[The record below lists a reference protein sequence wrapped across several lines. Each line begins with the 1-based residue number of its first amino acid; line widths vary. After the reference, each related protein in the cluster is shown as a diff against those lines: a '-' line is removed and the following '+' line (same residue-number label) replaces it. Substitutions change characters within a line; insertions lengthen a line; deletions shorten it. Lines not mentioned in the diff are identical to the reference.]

1 MKWSYCAQQCGNYEA
16 NMLHAGADINMHFF
30 KLRNVS
36 FEDGSISGTLTF
48 KQPLE
53 VDSDGK
59 LAKWSTATL
68 EFKRGILVSGAWS
81 NG

>member
-1 MKWSYCAQQCGNYEA
+1 
-16 NMLHAGADINMHFF
+16 MHFF

-48 KQPLE
+48 KQPLG
-53 VDSDGK
+53 VNSDGT
-59 LAKWSTATL
+59 LSSWSTATL
-68 EFKRGILVSGAWS
+68 EFKRGILVSGSWS